1 MKAWIA
7 VDKDNSCWL
16 YSKKPRRCDDYW
28 TASKGVFV
36 ESVSPETAF
45 ILIGKE
51 ISYEDEPVLISSPK
65 RIDMIFNIA
74 IEKLKEVDTI
84 SINNCIKVLKMIQYL
99 INND

>member
-16 YSKKPRRCDDYW
+16 YSEKPRRCDDYW

-36 ESVSPETAF
+36 ESISPETAF

-84 SINNCIKVLKMIQYL
+84 SINDCIKALKIIQDL

>member
-7 VDKDNSCWL
+7 VDKDNSFWL
-16 YSKKPRRCDDYW
+16 YSEKPHRCDDYW
-28 TASKGVFV
+28 TVSKGVFV
-36 ESVSPETAF
+36 KSISSEIAF
-45 ILIGKE
+45 ILVGKE

-84 SINNCIKVLKMIQYL
+84 SINDCIKVLKIIQYL